1 MNPRNFT
8 LLLAFAAS
16 LILIGFVLSKRK
28 ATGPDAAND
37 TEHSVAAEPTAAV
50 GTVLLVALDGFRG
63 DYLNPE
69 DTPNLWNLLPQA
81 AWSQQLTP
89 PFPSLT
95 FPSHVTLATGR
106 SVSGHGIPSNQFYD
120 AETGVEL
127 RFPGDSSLLKAEPIW
142 TAATRQGRR
151 ALAYDWP
158 LSHNQSGPFAAAYFE
173 DRFDGTLSDADR
185 VGRVLDLWAADPER
199 APGDPPLRLVTSYA
213 KETDSVGHREGP
225 DAPETREAARR
236 VDALLGEV
244 IKRAIS
250 IFEATAEP
258 GEQLH
263 FVFAADHGMTDVTH
277 LVNIGLVLGEPL
289 GERILSSTSGNLA
302 NLHLAEA
309 DTAETDAEALWQQT
323 EEAFAQVEGAR
334 VFRSET
340 LPPQWSY
347 PVEGRTGDRVV
358 VLPKGYTFDRSA
370 SVPVQPLSDSRGP
383 RGMHGYPPDE
393 TPEMGGLLFLLRHP
407 TPFERTGDLGPVRS
421 SQVHATISGFLGIAP
436 SEGAEPRTVWEGFAD
451 ETSPPNHR
459 AWRSAHCFEFPL
471 ARRELSD

>member
-1 MNPRNFT
+1 MNARNFT
-8 LLLAFAAS
+8 LLLAFAAG
-16 LILIGFVLSKRK
+16 LILIGVVLSKRQAT
-28 ATGPDAAND
+28 ATGASGFSSRGEVGVPKSRA
-37 TEHSVAAEPTAAV
+37 
-50 GTVLLVALDGFRG
+50 GTVFLVALDGFRG

-69 DTPNLWNLLPQA
+69 DTPNLWKLLPQA

-120 AETGVEL
+120 AEAGVEL

-151 ALAYDWP
+151 VLVYDWP

-173 DRFDGTLSDADR
+173 NRFDGSLSDTDR
-185 VGRVLDLWAADPER
+185 VGRVLDLWAADPDR
-199 APGDPPLRLVTSYA
+199 APGDPPLRLITSYA
-213 KETDSVGHREGP
+213 KEADSVGHREGP
-225 DAPETREAARR
+225 DAPETRDAARR
-236 VDALLGEV
+236 VDSLLGEA
-244 IKRAIS
+244 IERAIS
-250 IFEATAEP
+250 IFETTAEP

-277 LVNIGLVLGEPL
+277 LVNISLVLDESL
-289 GERILSSTSGNLA
+289 GERILASTSGNLG
-302 NLHLAEA
+302 NLHLAESN
-309 DTAETDAEALWQQT
+309 TAEADAEALWQQV

-334 VFRSET
+334 LFSSET
-340 LPPQWSY
+340 LPPEWSY

-370 SVPVQPLSDSRGP
+370 SLPVQPLPDSRSL

-407 TPFERTGDLGPVRS
+407 IPFERTGDLGPVRS
-421 SQVHATISGFLGIAP
+421 SQVHATISGFLGIEP
-436 SEGAEPRTVWEGFAD
+436 AEDAESRTVWDGFAD
-451 ETSPPNHR
+451 
-459 AWRSAHCFEFPL
+459 
-471 ARRELSD
+471 